1 VVQYRLKQEKLNE
14 RKRIMLQQHS
24 QPLTMLGNNERL
36 LMDWK
41 ECLACG
47 DDIRIER
54 WQLGYRFCLFCG
66 EDQARAERAS
76 WTIIQEYTKGNY
88 MLVTPANVHTT
99 LKQTNPK
106 ENRA

>member
-1 VVQYRLKQEKLNE
+1 MN
-14 RKRIMLQQHS
+14 
-24 QPLTMLGNNERL
+24 
-36 LMDWK
+36 DWI
-41 ECLACG
+41 ECISCG
-47 DDIRIER
+47 DDIYIDRYRLGYRYCLMCGEDFARIER
-54 WQLGYRFCLFCG
+54 R
-66 EDQARAERAS
+66 S